1 MNQDQESDNEGINNK
16 KAIQNKESNNGNQ
29 EEPNNSIS
37 STRNYPYTYQHN
49 YKKNPRTFKDFYVY
63 SHLEKTSR
71 YIRKAF

>member
-49 YKKNPRTFKDFYVY
+49 YKKK
-63 SHLEKTSR
+63 K
-71 YIRKAF
+71 